1 MVKLIYIKVLEKL
14 ASRVRTRA
22 RTSWVGEEVNRRRG
36 EVARVAGLIGDRRQA
51 KPSISFW
58 GLATKFSR
66 RNRSGRS
73 ETDPREFG
81 SGPKYF
87 PGRGD
92 FRAYTRTYI

>member
-14 ASRVRTRA
+14 ASRVGTWA
-22 RTSWVGEEVNRRRG
+22 RTSREVRR
-36 EVARVAGLIGDRRQA
+36 VARSTGGWRTA

-81 SGPKYF
+81 RGPKYF